1 MYLSWPVAQLAY
13 GILTLCISA
22 AKHSEPGGVVGGQPN
37 TQSREEWWG
46 KPGGPPNTQSREEWW
61 GGGGDQEGNQT
72 FRAGRSGGG
81 DQEGSSWL
89 VARLAYGISTLCI
102 SPGQLPG

>member
-1 MYLSWPVAQLAY
+1 MV
-13 GILTLCISA
+13 GETRRA
-22 AKHSEPGGVVGGQPN
+22 AKHSEPGGVV
-37 TQSREEWWG
+37 
-46 KPGGPPNTQSREEWW
+46 